1 VSYRWHNN
9 VGMRRTGMMGAHSA
23 ARAHLCYGLCNRLL
37 EGPEEGRECMNGRL
51 HPESPNPLFATLDL
65 LEYREGYGSGT

>member
-1 VSYRWHNN
+1 
-9 VGMRRTGMMGAHSA
+9 MMGARSA
-23 ARAHLCYGLCNRLL
+23 ARAHWCFRFFDRLL
-37 EGPEEGRECMNGRL
+37 GGPEEGRECRNGRL